1 MPAELDQ
8 LSPEMGDQMN
18 SPDHVIGTHGDEVD
32 REGEMAKID
41 LEKAASYAHKLS
53 QELQDNTQ
61 LEAWVQKKISVAAE
75 NLASVYHYMAY
86 EMKIN
91 EMAKT
96 LKQAG
101 VITEGKN
108 LDVVRKLIEAKEKIK
123 DLKKAQAEKIKA
135 KKEQKMDES
144 FMEPCGHCGGAGHV
158 EKKIPEEVK
167 GKVEK
172 YNKLTKAMK
181 AAHKRL
187 DKNHNGIPD
196 DQEMEENFDGERG
209 GDQDTPSK
217 FNVQKTGPNSTRYTR
232 KSKTFS
238 DEHDGGDGKKSHA
251 KSKSA
256 AEKKAE
262 APHQKKSKTG
272 TWGMENGEKFDNRK
286 KEESFAE
293 GAKPDFLDLDKDGN
307 KKESMKKAAADKKKG
322 AKKVDEAK
330 MTPAQLAHHH
340 ATEYAKHHKTGNLEL
355 ASHHK
360 DECEACGGTIKH
372 GAMGECYH
380 SHPHINNGTMYECP
394 GNMATT
400 IAEAKPSAGQR
411 SQDSAIKVAQIG
423 KSKSP
428 GANLKQGAEDA
439 LEKGNHKKI
448 DQIHQYATT
457 TTPTGRAKKVSEA
470 KPSAGLSA
478 AKKSAT
484 VKKAKAGGDIGKP
497 GKSFDKVAKSAGGG
511 EKGKKIAAAAM
522 WKNIKETTAY
532 IEEKKAVEKK
542 ADKDYDGDG
551 KIESGKDE
559 YMGSKDKAIKA
570 AMGKKET
577 VKESTDFARMQEQ
590 LARLNRSET
599 QTLKESSEAD
609 QIRALTQKLLG

>member
-400 IAEAKPSAGQR
+400 IAEAKPSAG
-411 SQDSAIKVAQIG
+411 
-423 KSKSP
+423 
-428 GANLKQGAEDA
+428 
-439 LEKGNHKKI
+439 
-448 DQIHQYATT
+448 
-457 TTPTGRAKKVSEA
+457 
-470 KPSAGLSA
+470 LSA